1 MLRVRMLFMYL
12 VSYVINVAY
21 MLTTWSWLVVSFDT
35 IFRQTFSRVR
45 WTYSYNP
52 MIANLLTISELFC

>member
-52 MIANLLTISELFC
+52 DVWKSADDE